1 MTRPWLRRH
10 WFLVSLSAV
19 VITAGAGG
27 AGLATWQVHQGSQ
40 RQVSQDQARLS
51 SDVLQLDQNA
61 TTIVAGQ
68 LQADASGDLSA
79 MAQELQAGAS
89 ARAAEQQTGCP
100 EEISASRTV
109 ERDSRVVTARW
120 EHLQADMAKLRSELI
135 GVQQNLN
142 AVETDVTAIRSL
154 GGQLIPAPSSAISLG
169 GKALADAKHQAR
181 MLYKTGRWL
190 DTHALHLTRQAVACH

>member
-19 VITAGAGG
+19 AITAGAGG
-27 AGLATWQVHQGSQ
+27 AGLATWQVHQGSL

-89 ARAAEQQTGCP
+89 ARAAEQQTECP
-100 EEISASRTV
+100 EKISASRAV
-109 ERDSRVVTARW
+109 ERDSRDVTDRW
-120 EHLQADMAKLRSELI
+120 KHLQADMTKLRNELI

-154 GGQLIPAPSSAISLG
+154 GGQLIPEPSSAVSLG
-169 GKALADAKHQAR
+169 DKALADAKHQALA
-181 MLYKTGRWL
+181 LYRTGRWL
-190 DTHALHLTRQAVACH
+190 DARALHLARPAAACD

>member
-19 VITAGAGG
+19 AITAGAGG
-27 AGLATWQVHQGSQ
+27 AGLATWQVHQRSQ

-61 TTIVAGQ
+61 TTLTAGQ
-68 LQADASGDLSA
+68 LLANASGDLGA
-79 MAQELQAGAS
+79 MSQELNAEAS
-89 ARAAEQQTGCP
+89 ARAAEQQPGCP
-100 EEISASRTV
+100 EKISASRTV

-154 GGQLIPAPSSAISLG
+154 GGQLIPAPSSAIFLG